1 MKKYVSVLFIF
12 FVVTVVLCHPCQAT
26 GLSDSNIYL
35 ETVGGFGGSYIYM
48 TYAYIGV
55 TADAFS
61 KNIYQANQVK
71 VMMDETVSMLNNI
84 VKMLTKVQS
93 TNIVENDKAFVDSM
107 IEVLGLL
114 KLEAESLASFAASGD
129 PADVEKYDSAR
140 KQVWPKIKS
149 LLGIQ

>member
-1 MKKYVSVLFIF
+1 MKKFVIFLFVL
-12 FVVTVVLCHPCQAT
+12 FVVTGLVYHPVPAAGQ
-26 GLSDSNIYL
+26 SDSNIYL

-71 VMMDETVSMLNNI
+71 VMMDETVSMLNN
-84 VKMLTKVQS
+84 LTKMMSKVQA
-93 TNIVENDKAFVDSM
+93 TNIVDNDKAFVDSM

-114 KLEAESLASFAASGD
+114 KVEAESLSSFAASSD
-129 PADVEKYDSAR
+129 PADVEKYDAAR

-149 LLGIQ
+149 LLGIK

>member
-1 MKKYVSVLFIF
+1 MFI
-12 FVVTVVLCHPCQAT
+12 VVTALVCHPGAAAGQ
-26 GLSDSNIYL
+26 SDSNIYL

-71 VMMDETVSMLNNI
+71 VMMEETVSMINNLM
-84 VKMLTKVQS
+84 KMLTKVQA
-93 TNIVENDKAFVDSM
+93 TNIVANDKVFVDSM
-107 IEVLGLL
+107 LEILDLL
-114 KLEAESLASFAASGD
+114 KIEAESLAAFAGGNN

-140 KQVWPKIKS
+140 KQVWPKIKT
-149 LLGIQ
+149 LLGIK